1 MPGKQSHE
9 GEIRE
14 LREELDWLRHE
25 LDLIWHHVSGEV
37 GLACKEDVISALE
50 QELRIDEWTG
60 VLIDGEAPADEII
73 CSAIG
78 GTLRT
83 VRDRAAG
90 VTAADVAC
98 WLGGELATRR
108 GVRAVAECLSQGC
121 ARGLLV
127 TVPRAR
133 PARYRRTSDVHG
145 LDNET
150 GR

>member
-1 MPGKQSHE
+1 MRSEQSHE
-9 GEIRE
+9 DTIRE

-25 LDLIWHHVSGEV
+25 LDLIWQYLSGQV

-50 QELRIDEWTG
+50 RELLIDEWSG

-83 VRDRAAG
+83 VRDGAAG

-108 GVRAVAECLSQGC
+108 GRRAVEVCLEMAQE
-121 ARGLLV
+121 RGLLTCV
-127 TVPRAR
+127 SAR
-133 PARYRRTSDVHG
+133 RPKRYVRCSHEQAT
-145 LDNET
+145 
-150 GR
+150 